1 MFTLRGQQYVT
12 YNIFSTMLL
21 LLQALLAKQSEK
33 NMNFGILFPDA
44 RQNDHITKQS
54 TPQQDLSYLL
64 DIIDDTSN
72 FIDYQVFLVWFQYFP
87 KIQNNT
93 WKLIVYTPF
102 SANQIASFLPNNTI
116 RVPLLGECNFQN
128 NTIRAS

>member
-1 MFTLRGQQYVT
+1 M
-12 YNIFSTMLL
+12 
-21 LLQALLAKQSEK
+21 
-33 NMNFGILFPDA
+33 
-44 RQNDHITKQS
+44 TKQS
-54 TPQQDLSYLL
+54 TPQQDLSYFL

-93 WKLIVYTPF
+93 WKLIAYTPF
-102 SANQIASFLPNNTI
+102 SANQIVSFLPNNTI
-116 RVPLLGECNFQN
+116 RVPLSGECNFQN